1 MTEANL
7 KLKLNNLVGKRRAAR
22 IGVVPAAGGQF
33 STLTNTASPDA
44 ATDFLALISGIIN
57 GFDVAQAKVKS
68 GEIKLSPEDAAR
80 LGEARNAAVALGS
93 FALNSFREVGK

>member
-1 MTEANL
+1 MTETNVP
-7 KLKLNNLVGKRRAAR
+7 KRINNLVGKRRAAR
-22 IGVVPAAGGQF
+22 IGVVPVAGGEF
-33 STLTNTASPDA
+33 LTNTATTNA
-44 ATDFLALISGIIN
+44 ETDFLALISGIIN